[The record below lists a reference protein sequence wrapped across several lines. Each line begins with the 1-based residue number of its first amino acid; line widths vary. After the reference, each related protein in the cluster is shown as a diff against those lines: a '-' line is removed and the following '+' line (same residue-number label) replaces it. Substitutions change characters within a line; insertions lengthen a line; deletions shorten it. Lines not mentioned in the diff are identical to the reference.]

1 MNEIINVKQ
10 VIIMNKVNIIF
21 YLVLLLFI
29 QFIASCGEEN
39 VRSSEKPSP
48 LTEYEVT
55 PINGGAVI
63 TYKVPNDPNVLCVTA
78 EYFRNGQ
85 KFIERSSYHKNSLR
99 IEGFKVIE
107 PVEVTLYTENSYED
121 RSEPVT
127 IKFTPLKGLVDLAK
141 ESMQIYTTFGGIKVS
156 WDNNSNTELRVHL
169 LAYIDGKLSKE
180 EIYFSAYSQDSHVY
194 RGYESV
200 ATKFAIVIGDKW
212 QNVSDTI
219 FYETTPIFEME
230 IPKPWG
236 DMRAYVYGDNTT
248 DYGPTHTFSKFFDG
262 LIGWGSVGYLN
273 KARSEGNSFTFD
285 LKEEF
290 ILNRFKFW
298 PSLRFGEL
306 MDVYGNVNLIEF
318 SMWGSPV
325 LDTTK
330 PNSYWE
336 NNEDPTGTFKED
348 WVYLGYFV
356 RERLDL
362 QGATDAEIAQRGA
375 VDGDEFILP
384 ENLGPVRYIRFF
396 AEANA
401 GGKPVPNNYWQLGEL
416 SFFGTNQID

>member
-1 MNEIINVKQ
+1 
-10 VIIMNKVNIIF
+10 MNKANIIF
-21 YLVLLLFI
+21 YLILLLFI
-29 QFIASCGEEN
+29 QFIASCDKES

-63 TYKVPNDPNVLCVTA
+63 TYRVPNDPNVLCVTA

-107 PVEVTLYTENSYED
+107 PVKVTLYTENSYED
-121 RSEPVT
+121 RSDPVT
-127 IKFTPLKGLVDLAK
+127 IQFTPLKGLVDLAK
-141 ESMQIYTTFGGIKVS
+141 ESMKISTTFGGINVS
-156 WDNNSNTELRVHL
+156 WNNNSNTELRIHL
-169 LAYIDGKLSKE
+169 LAYINGKLVKE
-180 EIYFSAYSQDSHVY
+180 EIYFSAYAQDNHVY

-230 IPKPWG
+230 VPKPWG

-248 DYGPTHTFSKFFDG
+248 EYGPTHTFSKFFDG
-262 LIGWGSVGYLN
+262 MIGWGSVGYLN

-416 SFFGTNQID
+416 SFFGTNDID